1 MISLLKKVQ
10 FFSFD
15 QSNNSDAIYV
25 KVNVLVLGKKTSFKM
40 LGLSLFSIAQTKT
53 QIISEFDHFISRFN
67 NFFNYI
73 ELKIQNLQL
82 SLMTLVSDKNHVG

>member
-1 MISLLKKVQ
+1 
-10 FFSFD
+10 
-15 QSNNSDAIYV
+15 
-25 KVNVLVLGKKTSFKM
+25 M
-40 LGLSLFSIAQTKT
+40 LGLSLFSIAKTKT

>member
-1 MISLLKKVQ
+1 
-10 FFSFD
+10 
-15 QSNNSDAIYV
+15 
-25 KVNVLVLGKKTSFKM
+25 M